1 MVRRIIVLLVVLI
14 SSTPVFSQKTKI
26 YTEPDR
32 EYRLGLELLEKQKYD
47 AARKAFEQTL
57 LSTEFISDEA
67 RQNSAFYI
75 GRCAAELYHGDAEYH
90 LIQFIAR
97 YPENALVD
105 EAYYTLANYYY
116 RGKQYKK
123 SFNYFNKLDI
133 ASLTDERRIEVNF
146 KLGYGAYMT
155 EDYDKASRAFFAVK
169 DTDSKYATAA
179 QYYYA
184 HMAYVSENYETALQ
198 EFMKLRSSEAFAP
211 VAPYYITQ
219 ILYKQ
224 KKYDEVL
231 KYAPNALDSAGARN
245 GLEIARMIG
254 ESYYRK
260 GEYASAIPYLVDYEK
275 NSSGAG
281 AADHYALGYSY
292 YRTAQYEKAIPYF
305 QKLNSGDDSLSQ
317 NAYYHLGDCYLKTN
331 AKRSARTAFE
341 AAGKMNYNPFITE
354 ESKFA
359 FLKLSYELSFQSVAV
374 TACRNFLKEY
384 PESAHTADVNE
395 VLINIYASTRN
406 YRDALDALDAIK
418 TKTPGMKAAYQ
429 KVAYYRAVELF
440 MDNNLVESAKLFQ
453 VSISNPVDQRL
464 TADAHY
470 WKGEIAY
477 KQSKFDQAVKSYND
491 FLYSPGAVT
500 SDHYNLANY
509 NNGYAYFKLE
519 NYSNAQNS
527 FRKYVKDKSN
537 TDPERYGDALLR
549 IADCNFMQR
558 DQLAALDYYN
568 QAIQAKVKSAD
579 YALYQKG
586 IILGVQGKLNEKV
599 KSLEK
604 ITDDYPQSVY
614 FDDALYETGQAYLT
628 MGENA
633 KALVCFRRVITEFPS
648 SSYVKKAELG
658 EALVYY
664 NDGKDEQA
672 TVACKRI
679 IEKYPNS
686 QEAREALLQLKN
698 ISVSQQKVDE
708 YLQYA
713 KNLPDADVTAAGE
726 DSITYEAAE
735 LLYTQGRCEEAL
747 RDLGKYLSKFPNAHF
762 KLNANYYRSDCLFR
776 AKKYEEALVGYEYVI
791 QQPKNTFTERSLLN
805 AALIQYRLKNYTEA
819 AQRFD
824 ALENSAEVKENIA
837 AARAGQLRSY
847 FKAGDC
853 TKAITA
859 AEKIL
864 AATPVEKDL
873 QNEAQLIS
881 GRCYLSQD
889 DFAKAKPFYAQV
901 AKRTPSEMTAES
913 KYSLALIEFKQGNYK
928 ESQKLIF
935 EVQKQVPAYD
945 FWIAKSFIL
954 LGDNYAALKD
964 TFQARET
971 YKSIVDNFEKA
982 PGDPEDLKQIAQD
995 KLNAMDAA
1003 QQARNKEMIEEKR
1016 RREPSDSLE
1025 VSPIK

>member
-14 SSTPVFSQKTKI
+14 STTPVFSQKTKI
-26 YTEPDR
+26 YTEADR
-32 EYRLGLELLEKQKYD
+32 EYRLGLELLEKQKYGL
-47 AARKAFEQTL
+47 ARKAFEQTL
-57 LSTEFISDEA
+57 LSSEAISEEA
-67 RQNSAFYI
+67 RQNSCFYI

-90 LIQFIAR
+90 LVGFIAR
-97 YPENALVD
+97 YPENALIG
-105 EAYYTLANYYY
+105 EAQYTLANYYY
-116 RGKQYKK
+116 RNKKYKK
-123 SFNYFNKLDI
+123 AYEHFNALDLP
-133 ASLTDERRIEVNF
+133 SLAEERRIEVNF
-146 KLGYGAYMT
+146 KLGYSAYMT
-155 EDYDKASRAFFAVK
+155 EDYDNASRAFHAVK

-231 KYAPNALDSAGARN
+231 KYAPNALDSAGTRN
-245 GLEIARMIG
+245 GLEIARMVG

-260 GEYASAIPYLVDYEK
+260 GEYAEAIPYLVDYEK
-275 NSSGAG
+275 NSAGAG
-281 AADHYALGYSY
+281 AADYYALGYSY
-292 YRTAQYEKAIPYF
+292 YRIAQYEKAIPYF
-305 QKLNSGDDSLSQ
+305 QKLNTGDDSLSQ

-331 AKRSARTAFE
+331 AKRSARAAFE
-341 AAGKMNYNPFITE
+341 SASRMNYNPFITE

-359 FLKLSYELSFQSVAV
+359 YLKLSYELSYQSVAV
-374 TACRNFLKEY
+374 TACRTFLKEY
-384 PESAHTADVNE
+384 PESAHTGEANE
-395 VLINIYASTRN
+395 ILINIYASTRN
-406 YRDALDALDAIK
+406 YRDALEALESIK
-418 TKTPGMKAAYQ
+418 VKTPGMKAAYQ
-429 KVAYYRAVELF
+429 KVAYYRAIELY
-440 MDNNLVESAKLFQ
+440 MDNDLAQSAQLLQ
-453 VSISNPVDQRL
+453 TSLGNPVDQRI
-464 TADAHY
+464 TAEAHY

-500 SDHYNLANY
+500 SEHYNLANY
-509 NNGYAYFKLE
+509 NNGYAYFKIE
-519 NYSNAQNS
+519 NYANAQTA
-527 FRKYVKDKSN
+527 FRKYVKDKSL
-537 TDPERYGDALLR
+537 TDSDRYGDALLR

-558 DQLAALDYYN
+558 DQTAALDYYN
-568 QAIQAKVKSAD
+568 QAIQSKAKAAD

-599 KSLEK
+599 AALEK
-604 ITDDYPQSVY
+604 ITEGYPRSVY

-628 MGENA
+628 MGDNA
-633 KALVCFRRVITEFPS
+633 KALGCFRRVITEFPA

-679 IEKYPNS
+679 IEKYPNTA
-686 QEAREALLQLKN
+686 EAREALLQLKN

-713 KNLPDADVTAAGE
+713 KNIPDADVTAAGE

-735 LLYTQGRCEEAL
+735 LLYTQGRCEEAI
-747 RDLGKYLSKFPNAHF
+747 RDLDKYLSKFPNAHF

-776 AKKYEEALVGYEYVI
+776 AKKYEEALSGYEFVI
-791 QQPKNTFTERSLLN
+791 MQPKNAFTERSLLN
-805 AALIQYRLKNYTEA
+805 AALIQYRQKRYAEA
-819 AQRFD
+819 GQRFE
-824 ALENSAEVKENIA
+824 ALEATAEVKENIA
-837 AARAGQLRSY
+837 AARAGQLRSFY
-847 FKAGDC
+847 KAGNCD
-853 TKAITA
+853 KAVTA
-859 AEKIL
+859 ADKIL
-864 AATPVEKDL
+864 TITPVDKDL

-881 GRCYLSQD
+881 GRCYLAQEEWQ
-889 DFAKAKPFYAQV
+889 KAKPFFTLV

-913 KYSLALIEFKQGNYK
+913 KYSLALIEYEEGNYK

-982 PGDPEDLKQIAQD
+982 PNDPEDLKQVAQE
-995 KLNAMDAA
+995 KLTAMDAA
-1003 QQARNKEMIEEKR
+1003 QQSRNREMIEEKR

-1025 VSPIK
+1025 VNPIK